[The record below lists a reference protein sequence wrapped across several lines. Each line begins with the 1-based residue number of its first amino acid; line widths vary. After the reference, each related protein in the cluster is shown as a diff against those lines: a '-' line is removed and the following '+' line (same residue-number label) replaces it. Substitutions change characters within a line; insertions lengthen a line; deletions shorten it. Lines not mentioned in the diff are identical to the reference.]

1 MKYLKLNSLS
11 LYLCLFVSLFSC
23 RKEVSTPLAP
33 EPVTNLQYAIS
44 DGRVNLTWQPSGN
57 GYDAFQLEL
66 SRMADFSVINE
77 NIEVNGNVN
86 QHSFWR
92 LPLGE
97 VYHVRVRAASALN
110 GLFSDWA
117 TLSFETVENNILYS
131 IAEDKVT
138 ANSVMF
144 NWSNPDDGNNNQ
156 SGKITHI
163 ELRPFKG
170 AVIRHNLLA
179 QDLSARQTSVS
190 SLAANMQYVA
200 TIYNDRFPLGTQTFA
215 THAQPEGN
223 TWKLEPYSDLVYA
236 IKAAKNNDILLLN
249 EGIYNY
255 ATVEI
260 PIDNKIITIKA
271 AEGVNAR
278 PRLYTRLLS
287 LQGALSGLNLERLE
301 ISGAR
306 LDSYKQELPDAADHQ
321 WNDWVINH
329 SNGQNTISLKL
340 DDCIVRNYHTGLFNL
355 NGSTGKVMESITI
368 NNSILH
374 HLGADNETGVLNVG
388 AAQLKKA
395 VISNS
400 TFYLA
405 NKIFIVVDAERN
417 PNNVI
422 DFTFKNNTVDSS
434 FTAGGFD
441 FKAVK
446 APSKFLMENN
456 IISNLTSGGNFFL
469 NFAYTAN
476 NFEKR
481 LAFTNFYKVR
491 SKSTI
496 YGSNSSNMPIH
507 SWELRH
513 PNTVWTE
520 VTPGFTMNDA
530 SHANPNSIKEYPFS
544 YDPQYKDKEN
554 GDFTVNA
561 ASPLRANDQGRI
573 IGDPRWW

>member
-287 LQGALSGLNLERLE
+287 LQG
-301 ISGAR
+301 
-306 LDSYKQELPDAADHQ
+306 
-321 WNDWVINH
+321 
-329 SNGQNTISLKL
+329 
-340 DDCIVRNYHTGLFNL
+340 
-355 NGSTGKVMESITI
+355 
-368 NNSILH
+368 
-374 HLGADNETGVLNVG
+374 
-388 AAQLKKA
+388 
-395 VISNS
+395 
-400 TFYLA
+400 
-405 NKIFIVVDAERN
+405 
-417 PNNVI
+417 
-422 DFTFKNNTVDSS
+422 
-434 FTAGGFD
+434 
-441 FKAVK
+441 
-446 APSKFLMENN
+446 
-456 IISNLTSGGNFFL
+456 
-469 NFAYTAN
+469 
-476 NFEKR
+476 
-481 LAFTNFYKVR
+481 
-491 SKSTI
+491 
-496 YGSNSSNMPIH
+496 
-507 SWELRH
+507 
-513 PNTVWTE
+513 
-520 VTPGFTMNDA
+520 
-530 SHANPNSIKEYPFS
+530 
-544 YDPQYKDKEN
+544 
-554 GDFTVNA
+554 
-561 ASPLRANDQGRI
+561 
-573 IGDPRWW
+573 